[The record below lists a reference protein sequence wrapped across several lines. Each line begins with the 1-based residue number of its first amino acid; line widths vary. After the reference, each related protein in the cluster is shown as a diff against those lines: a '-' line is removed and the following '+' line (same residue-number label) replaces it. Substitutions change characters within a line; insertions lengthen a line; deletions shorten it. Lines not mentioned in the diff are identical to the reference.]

1 MKIKAIRIKNNIGF
15 SPEKDRE
22 IKGMI
27 IAISL
32 FASGMIIGAGI
43 LRSGAVDSISDFSY
57 LFDSYT
63 SARASQ
69 NILTTFF
76 NSLIVNL
83 LFVGT
88 AFCSGVSCIGLPLS
102 VSLPVI
108 RGLGTGMLA
117 GYLYKNYAMSG
128 IGYYL
133 LTIFPGAVISVSAM
147 LVACNISSFMSVD
160 ILATVIS
167 KKQPNSKDFT
177 DYMKKYLFILIVT
190 VGASVADCVLTKA
203 FSYLFLL

>member
-15 SPEKDRE
+15 PAEKDRE
-22 IKGMI
+22 VKGMI
-27 IAISL
+27 IALAL

-43 LRSGAVDSISDFSY
+43 LRNGAVDSVSDFNY
-57 LFDSYT
+57 LFNSYT
-63 SARASQ
+63 SSRASQ
-69 NILTTFF
+69 NMLTTFF

-83 LFVGT
+83 MFVFF

-102 VSLPVI
+102 ASLPFI

-133 LTIFPGAVISVSAM
+133 LTIFPGAVIAVSAM
-147 LVACNISSFMSVD
+147 LVACNISSFMSAD

-167 KKQPNSKDFT
+167 KKQSDPKELT
-177 DYMKKYLFILIVT
+177 DYMKKYLFIVLFTI
-190 VGASVADCVLTKA
+190 GASAADCILTKA